1 VDATEVLREQ
11 FTSVRRFV
19 DGILDGLTDEHLNC
33 RPPGTA
39 NPIGVSWLHLLTVED
54 GFIQGTIQGTPRLW
68 ESQEWTAKT
77 GIYPRASDETWDRVK
92 QTRFAVAPL
101 RAYGEAVREATD
113 AYLSSVTADQ
123 LARVVTVNNTEMS
136 VARLLTMMVC
146 HSAGHAGDIAAIK
159 GIQGLK
165 GLPR

>member
-1 VDATEVLREQ
+1 MPQTCSGSNSA
-11 FTSVRRFV
+11 SVRRFV
-19 DGILDGLTDEHLNC
+19 DRILDGLTDEHLNW
-33 RPPGTA
+33 RPRGTP

-54 GFIQGTIQGTPRLW
+54 GFIQGTIQGKPRLW

-77 GIYPRASDETWDRVK
+77 GIHPRASDETWDRVK
-92 QTRFAVAPL
+92 QTQFTVSPL
-101 RAYGEAVREATD
+101 QAYGEAVREATD
-113 AYLSSVTADQ
+113 AYLSRVTADQ
-123 LARVVTVNNTEMS
+123 LARMVTVNNTETPVS
-136 VARLLTMMVC
+136 VLLTMMVC